1 MIAKHLLLSGRVQG
15 IGFRDWM
22 VTHARR
28 LGLAGWVR
36 NRRDGTLEALIAGDI
51 PAVEEFLRACRRGP
65 PLADVTDVAEDF
77 AEPPAEPGF
86 VKRSTA

>member
-1 MIAKHLLLSGRVQG
+1 MIAKRLLLSGRVQG

-22 VTHARR
+22 MTRARR

-36 NRRDGTLEALIAGDI
+36 NRHDGTLEALVAGDA
-51 PAVEEFLRACRRGP
+51 PAVEELLRACRRGP
-65 PLADVTDVAEDF
+65 PMAEVDDIFEEF

-86 VKRSTA
+86 FKRPTA